1 MLVFKLMLL
10 PEPLKSLL
18 AATFWEL
25 TTYFIPWSDLA
36 DRFLQEVRDEDLL
49 LYWQDLITITVR
61 LPMSKLSGAVCHR
74 GPNPHCY
81 VRDCSGHAQ
90 LWRQF
95 VHCIPCSYLH
105 NGSEEISEVTH
116 NQTNAASLL
125 LSQMEKDFH
134 YKKLVGGGGEGRG
147 GPFRD
152 TWTWFFIFKY
162 LKSFK
167 SQVAAYLVS
176 TKLGTVQS
184 LQYSSSRAPA
194 HKVKAYLRRKYI

>member
-134 YKKLVGGGGEGRG
+134 YKKLVGGGEALSEIRELD
-147 GPFRD
+147 F
-152 TWTWFFIFKY
+152 
-162 LKSFK
+162 SFSNIWK
-167 SQVAAYLVS
+167 VL
-176 TKLGTVQS
+176 
-184 LQYSSSRAPA
+184 
-194 HKVKAYLRRKYI
+194 KVKWLLIWWAQNWEPSSPCNTQALELLLTK